1 MNVLQFPLTK
11 ITIGFIIGLI
21 AAYYTSISANFA
33 FVFILMAFALVLL
46 ANKFNTTTTTKKNL
60 VFEATILLLSFA
72 VGIGIL
78 VTHTDSNRKNN
89 YSNHPTVY
97 EKANWIEVVVRE
109 KLKSSPQNNRFIAY
123 VQKVNHQSLEGK
135 IIITIPKTNNVKE
148 IVVGHRLRFKTKLI
162 KTEKPKNPNQFDYSA
177 YLKNK
182 QIYAQA
188 FLPTEDIHYH
198 QTLKKD
204 IWYYSATLRNII
216 VTHLEQSGFDKK
228 ALPVAMALLLGQ
240 QQDIDPNITKDFQYA
255 GAVHI
260 LSVSGLHIGFIVL
273 FINFLMRPIPNTQ
286 KGRFL
291 KLSISL
297 LSLALFGIL
306 AGLAPSVVRSI
317 TMFSFVALGHYWRRS
332 TNIYHTLV
340 VSIFLILLFQPYFLF
355 DVGFQLSYAALFFIV
370 WLQPMLANYWT
381 PKNKILQFFW
391 DIITVSFAAQLGTL
405 PLSVYYFHQFPGL
418 FFVTNLLVLPLLSV
432 IMVLGVIVMTI
443 AAFSA
448 LPIWCIKPLEWGIT
462 VMNSIIHWVASFE
475 SFIFTNIP
483 STFNLMI
490 ASYCV
495 LIALVLWWKK
505 KSFKRTALVFSAI
518 IVVQIILI
526 KNKLDVANSKEWI
539 VLNASKKTIICQR
552 IGKEI
557 EVISNAI
564 PNSEIVKNTVLQN
577 YATGTFSGI
586 TKQSP
591 LKNVAYFNGN
601 RILILDSSSVYF
613 PNKEAD
619 ILLLT
624 ASPKVNLE
632 RILKNNRPKM
642 VVADAS
648 NYKSLV
654 TLWERTCNQQKIPF
668 HSTREKGYFYIKE

>member
-1 MNVLQFPLTK
+1 MNILQFPLTK

-21 AAYYTSISANFA
+21 AAYYINISANFA
-33 FVFILMAFALVLL
+33 FVFILIGFAIVLL
-46 ANKFNTTTTTKKNL
+46 AYKFNTTTTKKNL

-204 IWYYSATLRNII
+204 IWYYSATLRNTI

-240 QQDIDPNITKDFQYA
+240 QQDIDPNITKDYQYA

-291 KLSISL
+291 KLSLSL

-370 WLQPMLANYWT
+370 WLQPTLSKYWT
-381 PKNKILQFFW
+381 PKNKIVQFFW

-432 IMVLGVIVMTI
+432 IMLLGVIVMTI

-462 VMNSIIHWVASFE
+462 IMNSIIHWVASFE
-475 SFIFTNIP
+475 SFIFTNIS
-483 STFNLMI
+483 STFILMI
-490 ASYCV
+490 ASYGL
-495 LIALVLWWKK
+495 LIALILWWKK
-505 KSFKRTALVFSAI
+505 KSLIRTILVLSAI
-518 IVVQIILI
+518 ILVQIILI
-526 KNKLDVANSKEWI
+526 KNKLEFGNSKEWV

-552 IGKEI
+552 IGNEI
-557 EVISNAI
+557 EVISNGLQ
-564 PNSEIVKNTVLQN
+564 SEEIQKNMTLQN
-577 YATGTFSGI
+577 YATGTFSAI
-586 TKQSP
+586 TKESP
-591 LKNVAYFNGN
+591 LKNVAYFNRN
-601 RILILDSSSVYF
+601 RILILDNSSVYL
-613 PNKEAD
+613 PNNQAD

-654 TLWERTCNQQKIPF
+654 NLWEQTCNQQKIPF

>member
-1 MNVLQFPLTK
+1 
-11 ITIGFIIGLI
+11 
-21 AAYYTSISANFA
+21 
-33 FVFILMAFALVLL
+33 
-46 ANKFNTTTTTKKNL
+46 
-60 VFEATILLLSFA
+60 
-72 VGIGIL
+72 
-78 VTHTDSNRKNN
+78 
-89 YSNHPTVY
+89 
-97 EKANWIEVVVRE
+97 
-109 KLKSSPQNNRFIAY
+109 
-123 VQKVNHQSLEGK
+123 
-135 IIITIPKTNNVKE
+135 
-148 IVVGHRLRFKTKLI
+148 
-162 KTEKPKNPNQFDYSA
+162 
-177 YLKNK
+177 
-182 QIYAQA
+182 
-188 FLPTEDIHYH
+188 
-198 QTLKKD
+198 
-204 IWYYSATLRNII
+204 

-240 QQDIDPNITKDFQYA
+240 QQDIDSNITKDYQYA

-291 KLSISL
+291 KLSLSL

-370 WLQPMLANYWT
+370 WLQPTLSKYWT
-381 PKNKILQFFW
+381 PKNKIVQFFW

-405 PLSVYYFHQFPGL
+405 PLSIYYFHQFPGL

-432 IMVLGVIVMTI
+432 IMLLGVIVMTI
-443 AAFSA
+443 AAFSV
-448 LPIWCIKPLEWGIT
+448 LPIWCIKPLEWGISI
-462 VMNSIIHWVASFE
+462 MNSIIHWVASFE
-475 SFIFTNIP
+475 SFIFTNIS
-483 STFNLMI
+483 STFILMI
-490 ASYCV
+490 ASYGL
-495 LIALVLWWKK
+495 LIALILWWKK
-505 KSFKRTALVFSAI
+505 KSLIRTILVLSAI
-518 IVVQIILI
+518 ILVQIILI
-526 KNKLDVANSKEWI
+526 KNKLEFGNSKEWV

-552 IGKEI
+552 IGNEI
-557 EVISNAI
+557 EVISNGLQ
-564 PNSEIVKNTVLQN
+564 SEEIQKNMTLQN
-577 YATGTFSGI
+577 YATGTFSAI
-586 TKQSP
+586 TKESP
-591 LKNVAYFNGN
+591 LKNVAYFNRN
-601 RILILDSSSVYF
+601 RILILDNSSVYL
-613 PNKEAD
+613 PNNQAD

-654 TLWERTCNQQKIPF
+654 NLWEQTCNQQKIPF

>member
-1 MNVLQFPLTK
+1 MNILQFPLTK

-21 AAYYTSISANFA
+21 AAYYINISANFA
-33 FVFILMAFALVLL
+33 FVFILIGFAIVLL
-46 ANKFNTTTTTKKNL
+46 AYKFNTTTTKKNL

-109 KLKSSPQNNRFIAY
+109 KLKSSPQNNRYIVY
-123 VQKVNHQSLEGK
+123 VQKVNQQNIEGK
-135 IIITIPKTNNVKE
+135 IIITIPKTNNAKE

-198 QTLKKD
+198 QAIIKD
-204 IWYYSATLRNII
+204 IWYYSATLRNTI

-240 QQDIDPNITKDFQYA
+240 QQDIDPNITKDYQYA

-273 FINFLMRPIPNTQ
+273 LINFLMRPIPNTQ

-370 WLQPMLANYWT
+370 WLQPMFANYWT
-381 PKNKILQFFW
+381 PRNKIAQFFW

-405 PLSVYYFHQFPGL
+405 PLSIYYFHQFPGL

-432 IMVLGVIVMTI
+432 IMLLGVIVMTI

-462 VMNSIIHWVASFE
+462 IMNSIIHWVASFE
-475 SFIFTNIP
+475 SFIFTNIS
-483 STFNLMI
+483 STFILMI
-490 ASYCV
+490 ASYGL
-495 LIALVLWWKK
+495 LIALILWWKK
-505 KSFKRTALVFSAI
+505 KSLIRTILVLSAI
-518 IVVQIILI
+518 ILVQIILI
-526 KNKLDVANSKEWI
+526 KNKLEFGNSKEWV

-552 IGKEI
+552 IGNEI
-557 EVISNAI
+557 EVISNGLQ
-564 PNSEIVKNTVLQN
+564 SEEIQKNMTLQN
-577 YATGTFSGI
+577 YATGTFSAI
-586 TKQSP
+586 TKESP
-591 LKNVAYFNGN
+591 LKNVAYFNRN
-601 RILILDSSSVYF
+601 RILILDNSSVYL
-613 PNKEAD
+613 PNNQAD

-654 TLWERTCNQQKIPF
+654 NLWEQTCNQQKIPF

>member
-1 MNVLQFPLTK
+1 MNVLQFPLIK

-21 AAYYTSISANFA
+21 AVYYISISANFA
-33 FVFILMAFALVLL
+33 FVFILLAFGIVLL
-46 ANKFNTTTTTKKNL
+46 VYKFTTTTTKKNL
-60 VFEATILLLSFA
+60 VFEAAILLLSFA

-109 KLKSSPQNNRFIAY
+109 KLKSSPQNNRYIAY
-123 VQKVNHQSLEGK
+123 IQKVNHQSLEGK
-135 IIITIPKTNNVKE
+135 ILITIPKSNNAKE

-188 FLPTEDIHYH
+188 YVNPEAIFYH
-198 QTLKKD
+198 KKNVQD
-204 IWYYSATLRNII
+204 IWFYTSKLRTTII
-216 VTHLEQSGFDKK
+216 THLEQSGFDKK

-240 QQDIDPNITKDFQYA
+240 QQDIDPDITKDYQYA

-273 FINFLMRPIPNTQ
+273 LINFLMRPIPNTQ

-317 TMFSFVALGHYWRRS
+317 TMFSFVAVGHYWRRS

-370 WLQPMLANYWT
+370 WLQPMLAKYWT
-381 PKNKILQFFW
+381 PKNKMLQFFW

-432 IMVLGVIVMTI
+432 IMLLGVLVITI
-443 AAFSA
+443 ATFTS
-448 LPIWCIKPLEWGIT
+448 LPIWCIKPLEWGIS
-462 VMNSIIHWVASFE
+462 VMNTIIHWVASFE

-490 ASYCV
+490 ASYCL
-495 LIALVLWWKK
+495 LIALVIWWKK

-526 KNKLDVANSKEWI
+526 KNKLDYGSSKEWV
-539 VLNASKKTIICQR
+539 VLNAPKKTIICQR
-552 IGKEI
+552 IGNEI
-557 EVISNAI
+557 EVISNGLQ
-564 PNSEIVKNTVLQN
+564 SEEIQINRILQN
-577 YATGTFSGI
+577 YATGTFSAI
-586 TKQSP
+586 TKESP

-601 RILILDSSSVYF
+601 HILILDSSSVYF
-613 PNKEAD
+613 PNKATD

-632 RILKNNRPKM
+632 RIIKNNRPKM

-654 TLWERTCNQQKIPF
+654 NLWEQSCNQQKIPF

>member
-1 MNVLQFPLTK
+1 M
-11 ITIGFIIGLI
+11 FILI
-21 AAYYTSISANFA
+21 AFGIA
-33 FVFILMAFALVLL
+33 LL
-46 ANKFNTTTTTKKNL
+46 ANKFTTSTTKKNF
-60 VFEATILLLSFA
+60 VFETAILLLSFA
-72 VGIGIL
+72 VGIVVL

-109 KLKSSPQNNRFIAY
+109 KLKSSPQNNRYIAY
-123 VQKVNHQSLEGK
+123 IQKVNHQSLEGK
-135 IIITIPKTNNVKE
+135 ILITIPKSNNAKE

-162 KTEKPKNPNQFDYSA
+162 KTEIPKNPNQFDYSA

-188 FLPTEDIHYH
+188 YVNPEAIFYH
-198 QTLKKD
+198 KKNVQD
-204 IWYYSATLRNII
+204 IWFYTSKLRTTII
-216 VTHLEQSGFDKK
+216 THLEQSGFDKK

-240 QQDIDPNITKDFQYA
+240 QQDIDPDITKDYQYA

-273 FINFLMRPIPNTQ
+273 LINFLMRPIPNTQ

-317 TMFSFVALGHYWRRS
+317 TMFSFVAVGHYWRRS

-370 WLQPMLANYWT
+370 WLQPMLAKYWT
-381 PKNKILQFFW
+381 PKNKMLQFFW

-432 IMVLGVIVMTI
+432 IMLLGVLVITI
-443 AAFSA
+443 ATFTS
-448 LPIWCIKPLEWGIT
+448 LPIWCIKPLEWGIS
-462 VMNSIIHWVASFE
+462 VMNAIIHWVASFE

-490 ASYCV
+490 ASYCL
-495 LIALVLWWKK
+495 LIALVVWWKK
-505 KSFKRTALVFSAI
+505 KSFKRTVLVFSAI

-526 KNKLDVANSKEWI
+526 KNKLDYGSSKEWV
-539 VLNASKKTIICQR
+539 VLNAPKKTIICQR
-552 IGKEI
+552 IGNEI
-557 EVISNAI
+557 EVISNGLQ
-564 PNSEIVKNTVLQN
+564 SEEVQKNRILQN
-577 YATGTFSGI
+577 YATGTFSAI
-586 TKQSP
+586 TKESP
-591 LKNVAYFNGN
+591 LKNVAYFNRN

-613 PNKEAD
+613 PNKATD

-632 RILKNNRPKM
+632 RIIKTNKPKI

-654 TLWERTCNQQKIPF
+654 NLWEQTCNQQKIPF

>member
-1 MNVLQFPLTK
+1 MNVLQFPLIK
-11 ITIGFIIGLI
+11 ITIGFIIGI
-21 AAYYTSISANFA
+21 ISAYYISISANFA
-33 FVFILMAFALVLL
+33 FVFILIAFAIVLL
-46 ANKFNTTTTTKKNL
+46 VYKFTTTTKKNL
-60 VFEATILLLSFA
+60 VFEAAILLLSFA

-109 KLKSSPQNNRFIAY
+109 KLKSSPQNNRYIAY
-123 VQKVNHQSLEGK
+123 VQKINNQSLEGK
-135 IIITIPKTNNVKE
+135 ILITIPKANNAKE

-182 QIYAQA
+182 QIYAQVYIE
-188 FLPTEDIHYH
+188 PEDILYRK
-198 QTLKKD
+198 TLLKD
-204 IWYYSATLRNII
+204 IWYYSATLRNTI

-240 QQDIDPNITKDFQYA
+240 QQDIDPNITKDYQYA

-297 LSLALFGIL
+297 VSLALFGIL

-317 TMFSFVALGHYWRRS
+317 TMFSFVAVGHYWRRS

-432 IMVLGVIVMTI
+432 IMLVGVIVMTI

-448 LPIWCIKPLEWGIT
+448 LPIWCIKPLEWGIS

-483 STFNLMI
+483 STFNLML
-490 ASYCV
+490 ASYCL

-505 KSFKRTALVFSAI
+505 KSFKRTALVLSTI

-526 KNKLDVANSKEWI
+526 KNKLDFGNSKEWI
-539 VLNASKKTIICQR
+539 VLNTSKKTIICQR
-552 IGKEI
+552 IGKKI
-557 EVISNAI
+557 EVISNDL
-564 PNSEIVKNTVLQN
+564 PSNEIQKNMVLQN
-577 YATGTFSGI
+577 YATGSFSTI
-586 TKQSP
+586 TKQSI

-601 RILILDSSSVYF
+601 RILILDSGSVYL
-613 PNKEAD
+613 PNKATD

-668 HSTREKGYFYIKE
+668 HSTREKGYFSIKQ

>member
-1 MNVLQFPLTK
+1 MNVLQFPLIK

-21 AAYYTSISANFA
+21 AAYYISISANFA
-33 FVFILMAFALVLL
+33 FVFILLAFGIVLL
-46 ANKFNTTTTTKKNL
+46 ANKFTTSTTKKNL
-60 VFEATILLLSFA
+60 VFEAAILFLSFA

-109 KLKSSPQNNRFIAY
+109 KLKSSPQNNRYITY
-123 VQKVNHQSLEGK
+123 IQKVNHQSLEGK
-135 IIITIPKTNNVKE
+135 ILITIPKSNNAKE
-148 IVVGHRLRFKTKLI
+148 IIVGHRLRFKTKLT

-198 QTLKKD
+198 QAIIKD
-204 IWYYSATLRNII
+204 VWYYSATLRNTI

-240 QQDIDPNITKDFQYA
+240 QQDIDSNITKDYQYA

-273 FINFLMRPIPNTQ
+273 LINFLMRPIPNTQ

-291 KLSISL
+291 KLSLSL
-297 LSLALFGIL
+297 LSLGVFGIL

-317 TMFSFVALGHYWRRS
+317 TMFSFVAVGHYWRRG

-370 WLQPMLANYWT
+370 WLQPVLANYWT
-381 PKNKILQFFW
+381 PKNKIVQFFW

-418 FFVTNLLVLPLLSV
+418 FFVTNLLVVPLLSV
-432 IMVLGVIVMTI
+432 IMLLGVLVMTI
-443 AAFSA
+443 AAFSV
-448 LPIWCIKPLEWGIT
+448 LPIWCIKPLEWGIL

-483 STFNLMI
+483 STFYLMI
-490 ASYCV
+490 ASYFF
-495 LIALVLWWKK
+495 LIAMVLWWKK
-505 KSFKRTALVFSAI
+505 NSFTRITFFLSSIIIFQLV
-518 IVVQIILI
+518 LI
-526 KNKLDVANSKEWI
+526 KNKLEFGNSKEWV

-552 IGKEI
+552 IGNEI
-557 EVISNAI
+557 EVISNGLQ
-564 PNSEIVKNTVLQN
+564 SEETQKNMTLQN
-577 YATGTFSGI
+577 YATGTFSTI
-586 TKQSP
+586 TKQSI

-613 PNKEAD
+613 PNKATD

-632 RILKNNRPKM
+632 RIIKTNKPKM

-654 TLWERTCNQQKIPF
+654 NLWEQTCNQQNIPF

>member
-1 MNVLQFPLTK
+1 MNVLQFPLIR

-21 AAYYTSISANFA
+21 AAYYISISANFA
-33 FVFILMAFALVLL
+33 FVFILMAFGIVLL
-46 ANKFNTTTTTKKNL
+46 VYKFATSTTKKNL
-60 VFEATILLLSFA
+60 VFEAVILLLSFA

-109 KLKSSPQNNRFIAY
+109 KLKSSPQNNRYIAY

-135 IIITIPKTNNVKE
+135 ILITIPKTNKTKKV
-148 IVVGHRLRFKTKLI
+148 VVGHRLRFNTRLI
-162 KTEKPKNPNQFDYSA
+162 KTKKPKNPNQFDYSA

-198 QTLKKD
+198 QAIIKD
-204 IWYYSATLRNII
+204 VWYYSATLRNTI

-228 ALPVAMALLLGQ
+228 ALPVAIALILGQ
-240 QQDIDPNITKDFQYA
+240 QQDIDPNITKDYQYA

-260 LSVSGLHIGFIVL
+260 LSVSGLHIGFIIL

-405 PLSVYYFHQFPGL
+405 PLSIYYFHQFPGL

-432 IMVLGVIVMTI
+432 IMLLGVIVMTI

-495 LIALVLWWKK
+495 LIALVIWWKK
-505 KSFKRTALVFSAI
+505 KTFKRSVLVLSAI

-526 KNKLDVANSKEWI
+526 KNKLDFGNSKEWI
-539 VLNASKKTIICQR
+539 VLNTSKKNDYLPTNRQR
-552 IGKEI
+552 DRSHFECYSKFRNCE
-557 EVISNAI
+557 EYRFA
-564 PNSEIVKNTVLQN
+564 KL
-577 YATGTFSGI
+577 
-586 TKQSP
+586 
-591 LKNVAYFNGN
+591 
-601 RILILDSSSVYF
+601 
-613 PNKEAD
+613 
-619 ILLLT
+619 
-624 ASPKVNLE
+624 
-632 RILKNNRPKM
+632 
-642 VVADAS
+642 
-648 NYKSLV
+648 
-654 TLWERTCNQQKIPF
+654 CNWNI
-668 HSTREKGYFYIKE
+668 

>member
-1 MNVLQFPLTK
+1 MNVLQFPLIK

-21 AAYYTSISANFA
+21 AAYYISISANFA
-33 FVFILMAFALVLL
+33 FVFILMAFGIVLL
-46 ANKFNTTTTTKKNL
+46 VYKFAIATTKKNL
-60 VFEATILLLSFA
+60 VFEAAILFLSFA

-97 EKANWIEVVVRE
+97 EKANWIEIVVRE
-109 KLKSSPQNNRFIAY
+109 KLKSSPQNNRYIVY
-123 VQKVNHQSLEGK
+123 VQKINHQSLEGK
-135 IIITIPKTNNVKE
+135 ILITIPKSNNTKE
-148 IVVGHRLRFKTKLI
+148 IIVGHRLRFKTKLT

-188 FLPTEDIHYH
+188 YVNPEDVFYH
-198 QTLKKD
+198 KTLSKD
-204 IWYYSATLRNII
+204 IWYYTSKLRTTI

-240 QQDIDPNITKDFQYA
+240 QQDIDSNITKDYQYA

-273 FINFLMRPIPNTQ
+273 LINFLMRPIPNTQ

-291 KLSISL
+291 KLCISL
-297 LSLALFGIL
+297 LSLGVFGIL

-317 TMFSFVALGHYWRRS
+317 TMFSFVAVGHYWRRS

-432 IMVLGVIVMTI
+432 IMLLGVLVMTI

-448 LPIWCIKPLEWGIT
+448 LPIWCIKPLEWGISL
-462 VMNSIIHWVASFE
+462 MNSIIHWVASFE
-475 SFIFTNIP
+475 NFIFTNIP
-483 STFNLMI
+483 STFYLMI
-490 ASYCV
+490 ASYFF

-505 KSFKRTALVFSAI
+505 KSFKRTALVLSAI

-526 KNKLDVANSKEWI
+526 KNKLDFGNSKEWI

-552 IGKEI
+552 IGNEI

-577 YATGTFSGI
+577 YATGSFSAI
-586 TKQSP
+586 LKKSP

-601 RILILDSSSVYF
+601 RILILDSSSVYL
-613 PNKEAD
+613 PNKATD

-632 RILKNNRPKM
+632 RIIKNNRPKM

-654 TLWERTCNQQKIPF
+654 TLWKQTCNQQKIPF
-668 HSTREKGYFYIKE
+668 HSTREKGYFSIKQ

>member
-1 MNVLQFPLTK
+1 MNILQFPLTK

-21 AAYYTSISANFA
+21 AAYYINISANFA
-33 FVFILMAFALVLL
+33 FVFILIGFAIVLL
-46 ANKFNTTTTTKKNL
+46 AYKFNTTTTKKNL

-135 IIITIPKTNNVKE
+135 ILITIPKTNNAKE

-198 QTLKKD
+198 QAIIKD
-204 IWYYSATLRNII
+204 VWYYSATLRNTI

-240 QQDIDPNITKDFQYA
+240 QQDIDPNITKDYQYA

-273 FINFLMRPIPNTQ
+273 LINFLMRPIPNTQ

-340 VSIFLILLFQPYFLF
+340 VSMFLILLFQPYFLF

-370 WLQPMLANYWT
+370 WLQPTLSKYWT
-381 PKNKILQFFW
+381 PKNKIVQFFW

-405 PLSVYYFHQFPGL
+405 PLSIYYFHQFPGL

-432 IMVLGVIVMTI
+432 IMLLGVIVMTI

-462 VMNSIIHWVASFE
+462 IMNSIIHWVASFE
-475 SFIFTNIP
+475 SFIFTNIS
-483 STFNLMI
+483 STFILMI
-490 ASYCV
+490 ASYGL
-495 LIALVLWWKK
+495 LIALILWWKK
-505 KSFKRTALVFSAI
+505 KS
-518 IVVQIILI
+518 LI
-526 KNKLDVANSKEWI
+526 K
-539 VLNASKKTIICQR
+539 
-552 IGKEI
+552 
-557 EVISNAI
+557 
-564 PNSEIVKNTVLQN
+564 
-577 YATGTFSGI
+577 
-586 TKQSP
+586 
-591 LKNVAYFNGN
+591 
-601 RILILDSSSVYF
+601 
-613 PNKEAD
+613 
-619 ILLLT
+619 
-624 ASPKVNLE
+624 
-632 RILKNNRPKM
+632 
-642 VVADAS
+642 
-648 NYKSLV
+648 
-654 TLWERTCNQQKIPF
+654 
-668 HSTREKGYFYIKE
+668 

>member
-1 MNVLQFPLTK
+1 MNVLQFPLIK

-21 AAYYTSISANFA
+21 AAYYISISANFA
-33 FVFILMAFALVLL
+33 FILILMAFAIVLL
-46 ANKFNTTTTTKKNL
+46 VYKFTIATTKKNL
-60 VFEATILLLSFA
+60 VFEVAILFLSFA
-72 VGIGIL
+72 VAIGIL

-109 KLKSSPQNNRFIAY
+109 KLKSSPRNNRYIAY
-123 VQKVNHQSLEGK
+123 LQNVNNQSLEGK
-135 IIITIPKTNNVKE
+135 ILITIPKTNNAKE

-162 KTEKPKNPNQFDYSA
+162 KTEKPKNPNQFDYSN

-188 FLPTEDIHYH
+188 YVNPEAIFYH
-198 QTLKKD
+198 KTLSKD
-204 IWYYSATLRNII
+204 IWYYTSKLRTTI

-240 QQDIDPNITKDFQYA
+240 QQDIDPNITKDYQYA

-260 LSVSGLHIGFIVL
+260 LSVSGLHIGFIVM

-297 LSLALFGIL
+297 VSLALFGIL

-317 TMFSFVALGHYWRRS
+317 TMFSFVAIGHYWRRS

-391 DIITVSFAAQLGTL
+391 DIITVSFAAQIGTL

-432 IMVLGVIVMTI
+432 IMLLGVLVMTI

-483 STFNLMI
+483 STFYLMI
-490 ASYCV
+490 ASYFF

-505 KSFKRTALVFSAI
+505 NSFTRITFFLSSIIIFQLV
-518 IVVQIILI
+518 LI
-526 KNKLDVANSKEWI
+526 KNKLEFGNSKEWV

-552 IGKEI
+552 IGNKI
-557 EVISNAI
+557 EVISNGLQ
-564 PNSEIVKNTVLQN
+564 SEEIQKNMTLQN
-577 YATGTFSGI
+577 YATGTFSAI
-586 TKQSP
+586 TKESP
-591 LKNVAYFNGN
+591 LKNVAYFNRN
-601 RILILDSSSVYF
+601 RILILDSSSVYL
-613 PNKEAD
+613 PNKATD

-654 TLWERTCNQQKIPF
+654 TLWDQTCNQQKIPF
-668 HSTREKGYFYIKE
+668 HSTREKGYFSIKE

>member
-1 MNVLQFPLTK
+1 MNILQFPLTK

-21 AAYYTSISANFA
+21 AAYYINISANFA
-33 FVFILMAFALVLL
+33 FVFILIAFGIVLL
-46 ANKFNTTTTTKKNL
+46 AYKFNTTTTKKNL

-135 IIITIPKTNNVKE
+135 IIITIPKTNNAKE

-204 IWYYSATLRNII
+204 IWYYSATLRNTI
-216 VTHLEQSGFDKK
+216 VTHLEQSGFEKK

-240 QQDIDPNITKDFQYA
+240 QQDIDSNITKDYQYA

-273 FINFLMRPIPNTQ
+273 LINFLMRPIPNTQ

-291 KLSISL
+291 KLSLSL
-297 LSLALFGIL
+297 LSLGVFGIL

-317 TMFSFVALGHYWRRS
+317 TMFSFVAVGHYWRRS

-355 DVGFQLSYAALFFIV
+355 DVGFQLSYAALFFCKIN
-370 WLQPMLANYWT
+370 LALLIMPNISLT
-381 PKNKILQFFW
+381 PSIFKI
-391 DIITVSFAAQLGTL
+391 
-405 PLSVYYFHQFPGL
+405 
-418 FFVTNLLVLPLLSV
+418 
-432 IMVLGVIVMTI
+432 
-443 AAFSA
+443 
-448 LPIWCIKPLEWGIT
+448 
-462 VMNSIIHWVASFE
+462 
-475 SFIFTNIP
+475 
-483 STFNLMI
+483 
-490 ASYCV
+490 
-495 LIALVLWWKK
+495 
-505 KSFKRTALVFSAI
+505 
-518 IVVQIILI
+518 
-526 KNKLDVANSKEWI
+526 
-539 VLNASKKTIICQR
+539 
-552 IGKEI
+552 
-557 EVISNAI
+557 
-564 PNSEIVKNTVLQN
+564 
-577 YATGTFSGI
+577 
-586 TKQSP
+586 
-591 LKNVAYFNGN
+591 
-601 RILILDSSSVYF
+601 SSS
-613 PNKEAD
+613 E
-619 ILLLT
+619 
-624 ASPKVNLE
+624 
-632 RILKNNRPKM
+632 
-642 VVADAS
+642 
-648 NYKSLV
+648 
-654 TLWERTCNQQKIPF
+654 
-668 HSTREKGYFYIKE
+668 

>member
-1 MNVLQFPLTK
+1 MNVLQFPLIK
-11 ITIGFIIGLI
+11 ITIGFIIGI
-21 AAYYTSISANFA
+21 ISAYYISTSANFA
-33 FVFILMAFALVLL
+33 FVFILIAFAIVLL
-46 ANKFNTTTTTKKNL
+46 VYKFTTTTKKNL
-60 VFEATILLLSFA
+60 VFETSILLLSFA

-109 KLKSSPQNNRFIAY
+109 KLKSSPQNNRYIAY
-123 VQKVNHQSLEGK
+123 VQKINNQSLEGK
-135 IIITIPKTNNVKE
+135 ILITIPKTNKTKKV
-148 IVVGHRLRFKTKLI
+148 VVGHRLRFKTKLI
-162 KTEKPKNPNQFDYSA
+162 NTEKPKNPNQFDYSA

-182 QIYAQA
+182 QIFAQVYIE
-188 FLPTEDIHYH
+188 PEDILYRK
-198 QTLKKD
+198 TLLKD
-204 IWYYSATLRNII
+204 IWYYSATLRNTI

-240 QQDIDPNITKDFQYA
+240 QQDIDPNITKDYQYA

-432 IMVLGVIVMTI
+432 IMLLGVIVMTI
-443 AAFSA
+443 ASFSA
-448 LPIWCIKPLEWGIT
+448 LPIWCIKPLEWGIS

-483 STFNLMI
+483 STFNLML
-490 ASYCV
+490 ASYFF
-495 LIALVLWWKK
+495 LIAMVLWWKK
-505 KSFKRTALVFSAI
+505 NSFTRITFFLSSIIIFQLV
-518 IVVQIILI
+518 LI
-526 KNKLDVANSKEWI
+526 KNKLEFGNSKEWV

-552 IGKEI
+552 IGNEI
-557 EVISNAI
+557 EVISNGLQ
-564 PNSEIVKNTVLQN
+564 SEETQKNMTLQN
-577 YATGTFSGI
+577 YATGTFSTI
-586 TKQSP
+586 TKQSI

-613 PNKEAD
+613 PNKATD

-632 RILKNNRPKM
+632 RIIKTNKPKM

-654 TLWERTCNQQKIPF
+654 TLWEQTCNQQNIPF

>member
-1 MNVLQFPLTK
+1 MNVLQFPLIK

-21 AAYYTSISANFA
+21 TAYYISISANFA
-33 FVFILMAFALVLL
+33 FVFILMAFGIVLL
-46 ANKFNTTTTTKKNL
+46 ANKFTIATTKKNL
-60 VFEATILLLSFA
+60 VFEAAILFLSFA

-109 KLKSSPQNNRFIAY
+109 KLKSSPQNNRYIAY
-123 VQKVNHQSLEGK
+123 VQNVNNQSLEGK
-135 IIITIPKTNNVKE
+135 ILITTPKTNNTKE

-198 QTLKKD
+198 QALIKD
-204 IWYYSATLRNII
+204 VWYYSATLRNTI

-240 QQDIDPNITKDFQYA
+240 QQDIDPNITKDYQYA

-297 LSLALFGIL
+297 LSLALFGVL

-317 TMFSFVALGHYWRRS
+317 TMFSFVAIGHYWRRS

-432 IMVLGVIVMTI
+432 IMLLGVIVMTI

-483 STFNLMI
+483 STFNLML
-490 ASYCV
+490 ASYCL

-505 KSFKRTALVFSAI
+505 KTFKRTALVLSTI
-518 IVVQIILI
+518 IVVQIIFI
-526 KNKLDVANSKEWI
+526 KNKLDFGNSKEWI
-539 VLNASKKTIICQR
+539 VLNTSKKTIICQR

-557 EVISNAI
+557 EVISNDL
-564 PNSEIVKNTVLQN
+564 PSNEIQKNMVLQN

-586 TKQSP
+586 TEQSP

-613 PNKEAD
+613 PNKATD
-619 ILLLT
+619 VLLLT

-632 RILKNNRPKM
+632 RIIKNNRPKL

-654 TLWERTCNQQKIPF
+654 NLWKQTCNQQKIPF

>member
-1 MNVLQFPLTK
+1 MNVLQFPLIK
-11 ITIGFIIGLI
+11 VFIGFVIGLT
-21 AAYYTSISANFA
+21 AAHYMGISANFA
-33 FVFILMAFALVLL
+33 FVFVLMAFGIALL
-46 ANKFNTTTTTKKNL
+46 ANKFTVATSKRNF
-60 VFEATILLLSFA
+60 VFETAILLHSFA
-72 VGIGIL
+72 VGIAVL

-109 KLKSSPQNNRFIAY
+109 QLKSSPQNNRYIAY
-123 VQKVNHQSLEGK
+123 LQKVNHQSLEGK
-135 IIITIPKTNNVKE
+135 ILITIPKSNNAKE
-148 IVVGHRLRFKTKLI
+148 IIVGHRLRFKAKLT
-162 KTEKPKNPNQFDYSA
+162 KTEKPKNPNQFDYSN

-188 FLPTEDIHYH
+188 YVAPETVYYH
-198 QTLKKD
+198 KTPSKD
-204 IWYYSATLRNII
+204 IWYFTSKLRTTI

-228 ALPVAMALLLGQ
+228 ALPIAMALLLGQ
-240 QQDIDPNITKDFQYA
+240 QQDIDSNITKDYQYA

-273 FINFLMRPIPNTQ
+273 LINFLMRPIPNTQ

-291 KLSISL
+291 KLCISL
-297 LSLALFGIL
+297 LSLGVFGIF

-317 TMFSFVALGHYWRRS
+317 TMFSFVAIGHYLNRS
-332 TNIYHTLV
+332 SNIYHTLV
-340 VSIFLILLFQPYFLF
+340 VSMLLILLFQPYFLF

-370 WLQPMLANYWT
+370 WLQPLLANYWT
-381 PKNKILQFFW
+381 PKNKMLQFFW

-405 PLSVYYFHQFPGL
+405 PLSIFYFHQFPGL
-418 FFVTNLLVLPLLSV
+418 FFVTNLLVLPLLSG
-432 IMVLGVIVMTI
+432 IMLLGVLVMTL
-443 AAFSA
+443 AAFSV
-448 LPIWCIKPLEWGIT
+448 LPIWCIKPLEWGIS
-462 VMNSIIHWVASFE
+462 VMNAIIHWVASFE

-490 ASYCV
+490 VSYGLLMAV
-495 LIALVLWWKK
+495 VLWWKK
-505 KSFKRTALVFSAI
+505 KSFNRSLLVLSTILLA
-518 IVVQIILI
+518 QILLI
-526 KNKLDVANSKEWI
+526 KNKLEFGNSKEWV

-557 EVISNAI
+557 EVISNDLQ
-564 PNSEIVKNTVLQN
+564 SEETQKNFTLQN
-577 YATGTFSGI
+577 YATGTFSTI
-586 TKQSP
+586 TKQSI

-613 PNKEAD
+613 PNKATD

-624 ASPKVNLE
+624 ASPKINLE
-632 RILKNNRPKM
+632 RIIKNNKPKM

-654 TLWERTCNQQKIPF
+654 NLWEQTCTQQNIPF
-668 HSTREKGYFYIKE
+668 HSTSEKGYFCIKE

>member
-1 MNVLQFPLTK
+1 MNILQFPLTK

-21 AAYYTSISANFA
+21 AAYYINISANFA
-33 FVFILMAFALVLL
+33 FVFILIGFAIVLL
-46 ANKFNTTTTTKKNL
+46 AYKFNTTTTKKNL

-182 QIYAQA
+182 QIFAQA

-204 IWYYSATLRNII
+204 IWYYSATLRNTI

-240 QQDIDPNITKDFQYA
+240 QQDIDSNITKDYQYA

-273 FINFLMRPIPNTQ
+273 LINFLMRPIPNTQ

-291 KLSISL
+291 KLSLSL
-297 LSLALFGIL
+297 LSLGVFGIL

-317 TMFSFVALGHYWRRS
+317 TMFSFVAVGHYWRRS

-370 WLQPMLANYWT
+370 WLQPTLSKYWT
-381 PKNKILQFFW
+381 PKNKIVQFFW

-432 IMVLGVIVMTI
+432 IMLLGVIVMTI
-443 AAFSA
+443 AAFSV

-462 VMNSIIHWVASFE
+462 IMNSIIHWVASFE
-475 SFIFTNIP
+475 SFIFTNIS
-483 STFNLMI
+483 STFILMI
-490 ASYCV
+490 ASYGL
-495 LIALVLWWKK
+495 LIALILWWKK
-505 KSFKRTALVFSAI
+505 KSLIRTILVLSAI
-518 IVVQIILI
+518 ILVQIILI
-526 KNKLDVANSKEWI
+526 KNKLEFGNSKEWV

-552 IGKEI
+552 IGNEI
-557 EVISNAI
+557 EVISNGLQ
-564 PNSEIVKNTVLQN
+564 SEEIQKNMTLQN
-577 YATGTFSGI
+577 YATGTFSAI
-586 TKQSP
+586 TKESP
-591 LKNVAYFNGN
+591 LKNVAYFNRN
-601 RILILDSSSVYF
+601 RILILDNSSVYL
-613 PNKEAD
+613 PNNQAD

-654 TLWERTCNQQKIPF
+654 NLWEQTCNQQKIPF

>member
-1 MNVLQFPLTK
+1 MNILQFPLTK

-21 AAYYTSISANFA
+21 AAYYINISANFA
-33 FVFILMAFALVLL
+33 FVFILIAFGIVLL
-46 ANKFNTTTTTKKNL
+46 AYKFNTTTTKKNL

-123 VQKVNHQSLEGK
+123 VQKVNHQNLEGK

-148 IVVGHRLRFKTKLI
+148 IVVGHRLRFKTKLT

-198 QTLKKD
+198 QAIIKD
-204 IWYYSATLRNII
+204 VWYYSATLRNTI
-216 VTHLEQSGFDKK
+216 VTHLEQSGFEKK

-240 QQDIDPNITKDFQYA
+240 QQDIDPNITKDYQYA

-273 FINFLMRPIPNTQ
+273 LINFLMRPIPNTQ

-291 KLSISL
+291 KLSLSL
-297 LSLALFGIL
+297 LSLGVFSIL

-317 TMFSFVALGHYWRRS
+317 TMFSFVAVGHYWRRS

-370 WLQPMLANYWT
+370 WLQPTLAKYWT
-381 PKNKILQFFW
+381 PKNKIVQFFW

-432 IMVLGVIVMTI
+432 IMLLGVIVMTI

-462 VMNSIIHWVASFE
+462 IMNSIIHWVASFE
-475 SFIFTNIP
+475 SFIFTNIS
-483 STFNLMI
+483 STFILMI
-490 ASYCV
+490 ASYGL
-495 LIALVLWWKK
+495 LIALILWWKK
-505 KSFKRTALVFSAI
+505 KSLIRTILVLSAI
-518 IVVQIILI
+518 ILVQIILI
-526 KNKLDVANSKEWI
+526 KNKLEFGNSKEWI

-552 IGKEI
+552 IGNEI
-557 EVISNAI
+557 EVISNGLQ
-564 PNSEIVKNTVLQN
+564 SEEIQKNMTLQN
-577 YATGTFSGI
+577 YATGTFSAI
-586 TKQSP
+586 TKESP
-591 LKNVAYFNGN
+591 LKNVAYFNRN
-601 RILILDSSSVYF
+601 RILILDNSSVYL
-613 PNKEAD
+613 PNNQAD

-654 TLWERTCNQQKIPF
+654 NLWEQSCNQQKIPF

>member
-1 MNVLQFPLTK
+1 MNVLQFPLIK

-21 AAYYTSISANFA
+21 AAYYISISANFA
-33 FVFILMAFALVLL
+33 FILILMAFAIVLL
-46 ANKFNTTTTTKKNL
+46 VYKFTIATTKKNL
-60 VFEATILLLSFA
+60 VFEVAILFLSFA
-72 VGIGIL
+72 VAIGIL

-109 KLKSSPQNNRFIAY
+109 KLKSSPRNNRYIAY
-123 VQKVNHQSLEGK
+123 LQNVNNQSLEGK
-135 IIITIPKTNNVKE
+135 ILITIPKTNNAKE

-162 KTEKPKNPNQFDYSA
+162 KTEKPKNPNQFDYSN

-188 FLPTEDIHYH
+188 YVNPEAIFYH
-198 QTLKKD
+198 KTLSKD
-204 IWYYSATLRNII
+204 IWYYTSKLRTTI

-240 QQDIDPNITKDFQYA
+240 QQDIDPNITKDYQYA

-260 LSVSGLHIGFIVL
+260 LSVSGLHIGFIVM

-297 LSLALFGIL
+297 VSLALFGIL

-391 DIITVSFAAQLGTL
+391 DIITVSFAAQIGTL

-432 IMVLGVIVMTI
+432 IMLLGVLVMTI

-483 STFNLMI
+483 STFYLMI
-490 ASYCV
+490 ASYFF

-505 KSFKRTALVFSAI
+505 NSFTRITFFLSSIIIFQLV
-518 IVVQIILI
+518 LI
-526 KNKLDVANSKEWI
+526 KNKLEFGNSKEWV

-552 IGKEI
+552 IGNKI
-557 EVISNAI
+557 EVISNGLQ
-564 PNSEIVKNTVLQN
+564 SEEIQKNMTLQN
-577 YATGTFSGI
+577 YATGTFSAI
-586 TKQSP
+586 TKESP
-591 LKNVAYFNGN
+591 LKNVAYFNRN
-601 RILILDSSSVYF
+601 RILILDSSSVYL
-613 PNKEAD
+613 PNKATD

-654 TLWERTCNQQKIPF
+654 TLWDQTCNQQKIPF
-668 HSTREKGYFYIKE
+668 HSTREKGYFSIKE

>member
-1 MNVLQFPLTK
+1 MNVLQFPLIK

-21 AAYYTSISANFA
+21 AAYYISISANFA
-33 FVFILMAFALVLL
+33 FVFILIVFGIVLL
-46 ANKFNTTTTTKKNL
+46 ANKFTVASTKRNF
-60 VFEATILLLSFA
+60 VFETAILLLSFA
-72 VGIGIL
+72 VGIVVL

-109 KLKSSPQNNRFIAY
+109 KLKSSPQNNRYIAY
-123 VQKVNHQSLEGK
+123 VQKINNQSLEGK
-135 IIITIPKTNNVKE
+135 ILITIPKSNNAKE

-188 FLPTEDIHYH
+188 YVNPEAIFYH
-198 QTLKKD
+198 KTLSKD
-204 IWYYSATLRNII
+204 IWYYTSKLRTTI

-240 QQDIDPNITKDFQYA
+240 QQDIDPNITKDYQYA

-297 LSLALFGIL
+297 VSLALFGIL

-317 TMFSFVALGHYWRRS
+317 TMFSFVAVGHYWRRS

-418 FFVTNLLVLPLLSV
+418 FFVTNLLVLPLVSV
-432 IMVLGVIVMTI
+432 IMLLGVMVMTI
-443 AAFSA
+443 ATITS
-448 LPIWCIKPLEWGIT
+448 LPIWCIKPLEWGILL
-462 VMNSIIHWVASFE
+462 MNSIIHWVASFE
-475 SFIFTNIP
+475 SFIFNNIP
-483 STFNLMI
+483 STFYLMI
-490 ASYCV
+490 ASYFF

-505 KSFKRTALVFSAI
+505 NSFTRITFFLSSIIIFQLV
-518 IVVQIILI
+518 LI
-526 KNKLDVANSKEWI
+526 KNKLDYGSNKEWV
-539 VLNASKKTIICQR
+539 VLNASRKTIICQR
-552 IGKEI
+552 IGNEI

-577 YATGTFSGI
+577 YATGTFSAI

-624 ASPKVNLE
+624 ASPKVNLK

-668 HSTREKGYFYIKE
+668 HSTREKGYFSIKE

>member
-1 MNVLQFPLTK
+1 M
-11 ITIGFIIGLI
+11 
-21 AAYYTSISANFA
+21 
-33 FVFILMAFALVLL
+33 FILMAFGIVLL
-46 ANKFNTTTTTKKNL
+46 ANKFTIATTKKNL
-60 VFEATILLLSFA
+60 VFEAAILFLSFA

-109 KLKSSPQNNRFIAY
+109 KLKSSPQNNRYIAY
-123 VQKVNHQSLEGK
+123 VQNVNNQSLEGK
-135 IIITIPKTNNVKE
+135 ILITTPKTNNTKE

-198 QTLKKD
+198 QALIKD
-204 IWYYSATLRNII
+204 VWYYSATLRNTI

-240 QQDIDPNITKDFQYA
+240 QQDIDPNITKDYQYA

-297 LSLALFGIL
+297 LSLALFGVL

-317 TMFSFVALGHYWRRS
+317 TMFSFVAIGHYWRRS

-432 IMVLGVIVMTI
+432 IMLLGVIVMTI

-483 STFNLMI
+483 STFNLML
-490 ASYCV
+490 ASYCL

-505 KSFKRTALVFSAI
+505 KTFKRTALVLSTI
-518 IVVQIILI
+518 IVVQIIFI
-526 KNKLDVANSKEWI
+526 KNKLDFGNSKEWI
-539 VLNASKKTIICQR
+539 VLNTSKKTIICQR

-557 EVISNAI
+557 EVISNDL
-564 PNSEIVKNTVLQN
+564 PSNEIQKNMVLQN

-586 TKQSP
+586 TEQSP

-613 PNKEAD
+613 PNKATD
-619 ILLLT
+619 VLLLT

-632 RILKNNRPKM
+632 RIIKNNRPKL

-654 TLWERTCNQQKIPF
+654 NLWKQTCNQQKIPF